1 MSGSTSNYKYRGLI
15 PRAINKIFSE
25 VGGRF
30 DNKITVKVSF
40 VELYNELMF
49 DLLSE
54 TPPQDQS
61 GSNITIQEDTRGEV
75 SVRGLSTIECKNEEE
90 ALNCLFEGEQARATT
105 DNSLNV
111 NSSRSHAIFTIH
123 IESRSTI
130 EQSEKVITSKLH
142 LVDLAGNERTKKTG
156 ATGLTM
162 KEANYINRSL
172 SFLEQVVVGST
183 DKKRDHV
190 PYRQSKLTNL
200 LKNSI
205 GGNCYTILIANIWPE
220 ASHIEETLS
229 TLRFATRMKQVENV
243 PHVNEIADQS
253 LLIKRYQKEVRDLK
267 QELAMHDTLANPGV
281 TSAEPYTAEQAYEIQ
296 KVAQDYL
303 TGVTEDIE
311 SLQSVRQVNEF
322 LSQMRN
328 LYSKL
333 KQEGTNLQ
341 MMDETI
347 NSEKVATADD
357 SLKRRN
363 TIHEGRVGDLD
374 DIGQF
379 GLGKSMRE
387 SKPVTKIEISKE
399 KEAEIRAMEQWEE
412 PEET

>member
-172 SFLEQVVVGST
+172 SFLE
-183 DKKRDHV
+183 
-190 PYRQSKLTNL
+190 
-200 LKNSI
+200 
-205 GGNCYTILIANIWPE
+205 
-220 ASHIEETLS
+220 
-229 TLRFATRMKQVENV
+229 
-243 PHVNEIADQS
+243 
-253 LLIKRYQKEVRDLK
+253 
-267 QELAMHDTLANPGV
+267 
-281 TSAEPYTAEQAYEIQ
+281 
-296 KVAQDYL
+296 
-303 TGVTEDIE
+303 
-311 SLQSVRQVNEF
+311 
-322 LSQMRN
+322 
-328 LYSKL
+328 
-333 KQEGTNLQ
+333 
-341 MMDETI
+341 
-347 NSEKVATADD
+347 
-357 SLKRRN
+357 
-363 TIHEGRVGDLD
+363 
-374 DIGQF
+374 
-379 GLGKSMRE
+379 
-387 SKPVTKIEISKE
+387 
-399 KEAEIRAMEQWEE
+399 
-412 PEET
+412 